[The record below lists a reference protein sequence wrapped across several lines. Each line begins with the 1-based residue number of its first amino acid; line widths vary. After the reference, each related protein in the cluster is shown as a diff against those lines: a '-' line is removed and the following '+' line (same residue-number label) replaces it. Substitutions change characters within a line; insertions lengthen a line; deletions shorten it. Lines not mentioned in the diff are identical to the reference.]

1 MTSVE
6 PLPHAPTPFGQLVAG
21 EVRAQLARRNLTGRA
36 FAKLIDKEQSW
47 VSRRLQ
53 GLTAITM
60 DDLDLIA
67 RALDMTAVELL
78 AGMPPHP
85 GALLNTRRK
94 TVR

>member
-1 MTSVE
+1 
-6 PLPHAPTPFGQLVAG
+6 
-21 EVRAQLARRNLTGRA
+21 
-36 FAKLIDKEQSW
+36 
-47 VSRRLQ
+47 
-53 GLTAITM
+53 M